1 MKELP
6 EGFLVNGC
14 FPMEKDGIKMFIGT

>member
-6 EGFLVNGC
+6 NGFLVNGC
-14 FPMEKDGIKMFIGT
+14 FPMEKDGITMFIGT